1 VQFHSLVLDLTGAG
15 VASGCAVAL
24 AIICLLQYLANL
36 YRIRRVRREMA
47 GVKAE
52 REQVR
57 CELEGITDELQ
68 DIKRDRTVT
77 RFEAQVLREF
87 VSQQDGDKA
96 LRLFLR
102 RFVPNPA
109 EGFAAFLR
117 HDGGRLYV
125 AQSHGMVEG
134 GTTMLAIDKRLLP
147 PVLRG
152 EAVSLNQHEF
162 RYSGLWESLS
172 PADRRRVQRL
182 HLIGTGST
190 DSLPEVLMTTTL
202 VPPGLDEARQ
212 LELAARLLSS
222 IGFSL
227 RDKRALE
234 SHQDELRTT
243 GEKLA
248 LRSVVDGKFDSPAQM
263 LEEFLRQ
270 AAQKTS
276 ADRAALY
283 LYSADAS
290 PPLKAFVRCG
300 ATLPVGAR
308 EQWQRHE
315 DELAHVSLS
324 VRGAHQ
330 YTPAELTRIGITTL
344 IGAAQV
350 APVVK
355 HKQLLG
361 LICYSRRLHRR
372 FSEAEQT
379 LAAWS
384 GRHLAELIPRAVSL
398 AEVERKARLDGLTQL
413 ANRGEFDDHIDY
425 QIQNAVR
432 QGTPLSLLMFDL
444 DRFKAIND
452 TWGHR
457 AGDAVLRTVAD
468 VIRDCLTA
476 TRSADRDRAV
486 RPFVARY
493 GGEELAVIVQL
504 DRQAATHV
512 GEFIR
517 MRLEM
522 QSIDFGGQ
530 NIRVTTSVGLATF
543 PEHADTA
550 EGLIATADAALYQ
563 AKANGR
569 NRLEVAAP
577 TLVDD

>member
-1 VQFHSLVLDLTGAG
+1 MQFHSLVLDLTGAG

-243 GEKLA
+243 GEKTC
-248 LRSVVDGKFDSPAQM
+248 SAQC
-263 LEEFLRQ
+263 R
-270 AAQKTS
+270 
-276 ADRAALY
+276 
-283 LYSADAS
+283 
-290 PPLKAFVRCG
+290 
-300 ATLPVGAR
+300 
-308 EQWQRHE
+308 
-315 DELAHVSLS
+315 
-324 VRGAHQ
+324 
-330 YTPAELTRIGITTL
+330 
-344 IGAAQV
+344 
-350 APVVK
+350 
-355 HKQLLG
+355 
-361 LICYSRRLHRR
+361 
-372 FSEAEQT
+372 
-379 LAAWS
+379 
-384 GRHLAELIPRAVSL
+384 PR
-398 AEVERKARLDGLTQL
+398 
-413 ANRGEFDDHIDY
+413 
-425 QIQNAVR
+425 
-432 QGTPLSLLMFDL
+432 
-444 DRFKAIND
+444 
-452 TWGHR
+452 
-457 AGDAVLRTVAD
+457 
-468 VIRDCLTA
+468 
-476 TRSADRDRAV
+476 
-486 RPFVARY
+486 
-493 GGEELAVIVQL
+493 
-504 DRQAATHV
+504 
-512 GEFIR
+512 
-517 MRLEM
+517 
-522 QSIDFGGQ
+522 
-530 NIRVTTSVGLATF
+530 
-543 PEHADTA
+543 
-550 EGLIATADAALYQ
+550 
-563 AKANGR
+563 
-569 NRLEVAAP
+569 
-577 TLVDD
+577 